1 MCFYEHIKRGDFPMT
16 EIYLNLNNFTDS
28 KLLLTLFPASNE
40 YEFTAKKV
48 FRSKKRVVCCEQ
60 ECVHDG
66 HDFIRKNGFGKAKVG
81 KQLCTI
87 CGKQHHEDKSFWKK
101 LLGQWQE
108 TITSLILTLR
118 DSHTAWDVIQKVMG
132 FIIPF
137 GKTKAI
143 QLFNNCVEQFEY
155 PQENY
160 LIVNYDEQHPKKG
173 RIQKFRLTLLNY
185 KTKVPI
191 ADELFDNKDEATI
204 EAFLRK
210 HLDIEKEIILI
221 TDCDRRYPAIFKKIW
236 GKKVIHQ
243 KCLLHLNKLVVN
255 DFGRNISIQN
265 LHNLYLILNIFYNRE
280 REIRFIERILRKL
293 ERKIFSNC
301 TEKKEWVKEQKN
313 KFHEE
318 VKRLENE
325 RRKEHK
331 TLSQRSLPQAEKV
344 VAELWQQR
352 NLFSKNTQKRLTMIR
367 DNWEYFTAFYAVD
380 GCPATNNAVEN
391 FYSTSLKTHRK
402 KQLRTDKGILNHMKL
417 SALKRVQH
425 FSQPKKT
432 VLEIYGLIQLI
443 AA

>member
-1 MCFYEHIKRGDFPMT
+1 VFPHKKEVIFPMT

-40 YEFTAKKV
+40 YEFTAKRV
-48 FRSKKRVVCCEQ
+48 FRSKKRVICCGQ

-66 HDFIRKNGFGKAKVG
+66 HDFIRKKGFGKAKVG
-81 KQLCTI
+81 KQICQI

-118 DSHTAWDVIQKVMG
+118 DSHVAWEVVQKVMS

-137 GKTKAI
+137 GKTKAVN
-143 QLFNNCVEQFEY
+143 LFNYRVEQFEY

-185 KTKVPI
+185 QTRVPI
-191 ADELFDNKDEATI
+191 ADELFDNKDEITI

-210 HLDIEKEIILI
+210 HLDVNKEIVLI

-255 DFGRNISIQN
+255 DFGRNISLQN
-265 LHNLYLILNIFYNRE
+265 THNLYLILNIFYNRKK
-280 REIRFIERILRKL
+280 EIRFIEHILKKF
-293 ERKIFSNC
+293 EKKTFSNSSQ
-301 TEKKEWVKEQKN
+301 KKEWIKEQKN
-313 KFHEE
+313 KFYEE

-325 RRKEHK
+325 RRKDHK
-331 TLSQRSLPQAEKV
+331 NLSRRSLAQAEKV
-344 VAELWQQR
+344 AAGLWQQR
-352 NLFSKNTQKRLTMIR
+352 NLFPKNAQKRLIMIKE
-367 DNWEYFTAFYAVD
+367 NWEYFTAFYAVD

-417 SALKRVQH
+417 SALKRVQN
-425 FSQPKKT
+425 FSTPKLT
-432 VLEIYGLIQLI
+432 LLQIYGLIKLL
-443 AA
+443 AT

>member
-1 MCFYEHIKRGDFPMT
+1 MIFPMT

-40 YEFTAKKV
+40 YEYTAKKV
-48 FRSKKRVVCCEQ
+48 FRSKKRVICCGQ

-66 HDFIRKNGFGKAKVG
+66 HDIIRKKGFGKAKVG
-81 KQLCTI
+81 KQLCNI

-101 LLGQWQE
+101 LLCQWQE

-118 DSHTAWDVIQKVMG
+118 DSHVAWEVVQKVMN

-137 GKTKAI
+137 GKTKAVD
-143 QLFNNCVEQFEY
+143 LFNNCIEQFEY

-185 KTKVPI
+185 KTRVPI

-210 HLDIEKEIILI
+210 HLDANKEIVLI

-255 DFGRNISIQN
+255 DFGKNISLQN
-265 LHNLYLILNIFYNRE
+265 IHNLYLILNIFYNRKK
-280 REIRFIERILRKL
+280 EIRFIERLLKKF
-293 ERKIFSNC
+293 EKKTFSNFSQ
-301 TEKKEWVKEQKN
+301 KKEWVKEQKN
-313 KFHEE
+313 KFYGE
-318 VKRLENE
+318 VKRLENK

-331 TLSQRSLPQAEKV
+331 NLSQRSLSQVEKIA
-344 VAELWQQR
+344 AELWQQR
-352 NLFSKNTQKRLTMIR
+352 RLFPKNAQKRLTMIKE
-367 DNWEYFTAFYAVD
+367 NWEYFTAFYQVEN
-380 GCPATNNAVEN
+380 CPATNNAVEN
-391 FYSTSLKTHRK
+391 FFSTSLKTHRK
-402 KQLRTDKGILNHMKL
+402 KQLRTDEGIINHMKL
-417 SALKRVQH
+417 SALKRVQD
-425 FSQPKKT
+425 FSTPKQT
-432 VLEIYGLIQLI
+432 LLQIYGLIKLL
-443 AA
+443 AT

>member
-1 MCFYEHIKRGDFPMT
+1 MT
-16 EIYLNLNNFTDS
+16 EIFLNLNNFTDS

-48 FRSKKRVVCCEQ
+48 FRSKKRVICCGL

-66 HDFIRKNGFGKAKVG
+66 FDFVRKKSFGKAKVG

-87 CGKQHHEDKSFWKK
+87 CKLQYHENKSFWKK
-101 LLGQWQE
+101 LLAEWQE

-118 DSHTAWDVIQKVMG
+118 DSHMAWEVVQKIMG

-143 QLFNNCVEQFEY
+143 NLFNNHIEQFEY
-155 PQENY
+155 PQDNY
-160 LIVNYDEQHPKKG
+160 LIVNYDEQHPKRG
-173 RIQKFRLTLLNY
+173 RVQKFRLTLLNY
-185 KTKVPI
+185 KTRVPI
-191 ADELFDNKDEATI
+191 ADELFDSKDDVTI

-210 HLDIEKEIILI
+210 HLDVNKEIVLI

-255 DFGRNISIQN
+255 DFGRNVSFQN

-280 REIRFIERILRKL
+280 KEIRFIERLLRKW
-293 ERKIFSNC
+293 ERKTFSSS
-301 TEKKEWVKEQKN
+301 TEKKEWVKEQKT
-313 KFHEE
+313 KFFDF
-318 VKRLENE
+318 VKTL
-325 RRKEHK
+325 EHK
-331 TLSQRSLPQAEKV
+331 RRREGKCLPQRSLHQAEKV
-344 VAELWQQR
+344 ITELWQQKQ
-352 NLFSKNTQKRLTMIR
+352 LFPKNAQKRLTMIKE
-367 DNWEYFTAFYAVD
+367 NWESFTAFYAVE

-402 KQLRTDKGILNHMKL
+402 KQLRSDRGILNHMKL
-417 SALKRVQH
+417 SALKRVH
-425 FSQPKKT
+425 DFSKPEKT
-432 VLEIYGLIQLI
+432 VLEIYGLIRLI
-443 AA
+443 VS

>member
-1 MCFYEHIKRGDFPMT
+1 VIFPMT

-48 FRSKKRVVCCEQ
+48 FRSKKRVICCGQ

-66 HDFIRKNGFGKAKVG
+66 HDFIRKKGFGKAKVG
-81 KQLCTI
+81 KQICQI

-118 DSHTAWDVIQKVMG
+118 DSHMAWEVVQKVMS

-137 GKTKAI
+137 GKTKAVN
-143 QLFNNCVEQFEY
+143 LFNNRVEQFEY
-155 PQENY
+155 PQENF
-160 LIVNYDEQHPKKG
+160 LIVNYDEQHPKRG
-173 RIQKFRLTLLNY
+173 RVQKFRLTLLNY
-185 KTKVPI
+185 KTRVPI
-191 ADELFDNKDEATI
+191 ADELFESKDDATI

-210 HLDIEKEIILI
+210 HLDVNKEIVII
-221 TDCDRRYPAIFKKIW
+221 TDCDRRYPAIFKRIW

-255 DFGRNISIQN
+255 DFGRNISLQN
-265 LHNLYLILNIFYNRE
+265 THNLYLMLNLFYNRKK
-280 REIRFIERILRKL
+280 EIRFIERILNKFEKKTFL
-293 ERKIFSNC
+293 TSSQ
-301 TEKKEWVKEQKN
+301 KKEWIKEQKN
-313 KFHEE
+313 KFREE

-331 TLSQRSLPQAEKV
+331 NLSQRSLPQAEKV
-344 VAELWQQR
+344 AAKLWQQR
-352 NLFSKNTQKRLTMIR
+352 NFFPKNVQKRLMMIK
-367 DNWEYFTAFYAVD
+367 DNWEYFTAFYAVE

-417 SALKRVQH
+417 SALKRVQD
-425 FSQPKKT
+425 FSTPKQT
-432 VLEIYGLIQLI
+432 LLQIYGLIKLL
-443 AA
+443 AT